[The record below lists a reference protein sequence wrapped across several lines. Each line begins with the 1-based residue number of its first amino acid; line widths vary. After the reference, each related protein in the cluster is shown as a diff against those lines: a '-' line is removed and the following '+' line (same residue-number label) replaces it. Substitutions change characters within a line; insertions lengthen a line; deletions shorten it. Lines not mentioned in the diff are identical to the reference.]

1 MKGRGAESDQSDLQ
15 MRKLNNAQNGHV
27 SCCFG
32 QHCGWSGLVWLGHC
46 GSHRVALIIELVA
59 IKHEI
64 NFRAAGYA
72 MPQKQN
78 EASGALK
85 SMLHA

>member
-1 MKGRGAESDQSDLQ
+1 MKGVGGRPERPA
-15 MRKLNNAQNGHV
+15 NAQIKQCSKWTRILLFWPALWV
-27 SCCFG
+27 V
-32 QHCGWSGLVWLGHC
+32 WSVGHC
-46 GSHRVALIIELVA
+46 GSLRVALIIELVA